1 MGALALLLAGVF
13 AACQPATKPHRE
25 VFEEAET
32 AYRAGH
38 YDRALE
44 RYEVFLKSSPDHQ
57 LAPLAQQRILSIE
70 RELEVVMGRREGP
83 RPIYLRPIGD
93 GPEGP
98 LSNGDES
105 SGN

>member
-1 MGALALLLAGVF
+1 MGALALALAV
-13 AACQPATKPHRE
+13 AASACQPATKPHRE
-25 VFEEAET
+25 VFEEAEQ

-44 RYEVFLKSSPDHQ
+44 RYEVFLKNSPDHQ

-83 RPIYLRPIGD
+83 RPIYLRPVGD
-93 GPEGP
+93 EPEGP
-98 LSNGDES
+98 LSNDES